1 MTASEILITLY
12 ANALREVV
20 ETLGTDRPD
29 AAQVALE
36 IAADALAA
44 GEDAP

>member
-1 MTASEILITLY
+1 MTASEILISLY

-20 ETLGTDRPD
+20 EALEADQPD

-44 GEDAP
+44 GEDGP

>member
-1 MTASEILITLY
+1 MTAAEILIELY
-12 ANALREVV
+12 AHALREIV
-20 ETLGTDRPD
+20 ETLGSDRPD

-36 IAADALAA
+36 IAADAIAA